1 MPLLYGRDTVDTA
14 RKKQT
19 INQTTFHMSE
29 VWCHTSPLSTPLHT
43 ICDINYGTLFMSS
56 CEIIMSSCEII
67 MSSCEIKMLTCEIII
82 STCETQ
88 EASPLQAS
96 SPIESFAHGLSL
108 LDQRDGPLL
117 SFTPF
122 LQ

>member
-1 MPLLYGRDTVDTA
+1 
-14 RKKQT
+14 
-19 INQTTFHMSE
+19 
-29 VWCHTSPLSTPLHT
+29 
-43 ICDINYGTLFMSS
+43 MSS
-56 CEIIMSSCEII
+56 CEII
-67 MSSCEIKMLTCEIII
+67 MLTCEIII

-108 LDQRDGPLL
+108 LDQRDPPLL

-122 LQ
+122 FFNNGKLYSRQCYGLKTA